1 MSDLQMCGVIGMS
14 CIILLALLAVC
25 PRDVSQ
31 ADEDEQEY
39 WRQKGKVAGM
49 DE

>member
-1 MSDLQMCGVIGMS
+1 MSDLQQCEMIGGI
-14 CIILLALLAVC
+14 CIMLLALLAVC
-25 PRDVSQ
+25 QRDVSQ
-31 ADEDEQEY
+31 SDEDEQEY